1 MIGNRAPVPEKLLP
15 KAEVLSKPVFRREKS
30 FDISLL
36 LSRGAQKGTSLFPNV
51 FRKSSTTDKSPP
63 VIQHGKVI
71 PPPPA
76 PEDKAGKSR
85 RASQPPQRLAND
97 KDNFQKELLEATRRR
112 SMQVPAKK
120 EDNMNATSKSPAVQ
134 KSTIVTQSPV
144 LKAMSKPRPPKENP
158 VRPQP
163 LKSKAPK
170 PPQSPKVEAV
180 LPANKIQ
187 LEIRNSPSTN
197 ATPATNPGIDQQ
209 QREKEHTDDAFPGGE
224 VSEKPVKSFYYGM
237 PEQERTG
244 TTTTT
249 MAMAT
254 ASKVNGFL
262 QENEQQKNGQVDADA
277 SAGERRSQTVE
288 DDVEHDRVELTAIES
303 FAESIFAMKNR
314 QQQLQPQRDSSESAV
329 SSFAEDA
336 LSPVLYATNNSHN
349 IDNARLAY
357 EDAESLEG
365 ISLQLRPTLPKKQ
378 FEIPRF
384 SPAAAWRLLTTSGET
399 GGARELMASQLKF
412 DNDHHPH
419 LDYNNHSDGLEEDV
433 KSLGSGDES
442 NERGPDNEVSVY
454 LRLCNKS
461 LLKLFS
467 STMISLLLLSYQFPV
482 HFLSSSVPW
491 RRRTNRAHLP

>member
-1 MIGNRAPVPEKLLP
+1 MPEKLLP

-85 RASQPPQRLAND
+85 RASQPPPRLD

-120 EDNMNATSKSPAVQ
+120 EDNINAVSKSPAVQ

-144 LKAMSKPRPPKENP
+144 LKAMSKPRPPKENS

-187 LEIRNSPSTN
+187 LEIRNGPTTY

-209 QREKEHTDDAFPGGE
+209 QREKEQHSQSDDAFPGGE

-244 TTTTT
+244 TTTTTT

-336 LSPVLYATNNSHN
+336 LSPVLYASNNSHN

-399 GGARELMASQLKF
+399 GGAREVMASQLKF
-412 DNDHHPH
+412 DNDHHHH
-419 LDYNNHSDGLEEDV
+419 LDYNNHSDELEEDV
-433 KSLGSGDES
+433 KSLGSGNES
-442 NERGPDNEVSVY
+442 NERGPDNEVSIY
-454 LRLCNKS
+454 LRLCDKS

-467 STMISLLLLSYQFPV
+467 SAMISLLLLSYQFPV
-482 HFLSSSVPW
+482 HFLSPSVPW
-491 RRRTNRAHLP
+491 RRRANRAHLP